1 MSVRNVTDELLE
13 IPADR
18 KLLLLEKAVIR
29 ARLDLEALK
38 EELSEVYDKAC
49 VIRKAENVG
58 RLNQELLQLDQTV
71 KHFLRDWCSH
81 TEWEESELFP
91 FAAWYLGED
100 PQLFDYMEQDHR
112 LAEHYIRA
120 FLQTLNRTLVPVS
133 KEAAQRMASYLLL
146 ASAFLKTKF
155 QEEEDILVALE
166 DHSNQCHF

>member
-1 MSVRNVTDELLE
+1 MAVRNVEDHLLE

-18 KLLLLEKAVIR
+18 KLLLLEKAVFR
-29 ARLDLEALK
+29 ARRDLGTLK
-38 EELSEVYDKAC
+38 EELSEVYDKARA
-49 VIRKAENVG
+49 IRKAENVG
-58 RLNQELLQLDQTV
+58 GLNQELLQLDQTV
-71 KHFLRDWCSH
+71 KHFLRDWCNH
-81 TEWEESELFP
+81 NEWEENELFP

-100 PQLFDYMEQDHR
+100 PQLFDYMEQDHK

-120 FLQTLNRTLVPVS
+120 FLQTLNRTHAPIG

-155 QEEEDILVALE
+155 EEEEDILVALE